1 VVIVPVEPGQKTVT
15 RPFLIP
21 DFSVAFVTLSVISI
35 VSLNP
40 FVLRTKVSV
49 KIVSIID
56 LLVFDHPYSFDKSK
70 FYVIYYL

>member
-1 VVIVPVEPGQKTVT
+1 MTPDSYSIVVIVPVEPGQKTVT

-21 DFSVAFVTLSVISI
+21 DFSVAFVTLSVISSVISI

-49 KIVSIID
+49 KIFPLSI
-56 LLVFDHPYSFDKSK
+56 S
-70 FYVIYYL
+70 